1 MDHNEI
7 NQLIASRRLHS
18 GNDDDTYY
26 NEYLYGFAC
35 KNYTDPHVL
44 FKLAIY
50 GYYMKKY
57 KWTQEQ
63 ANWFIETQKENSVS
77 WTDGSQT
84 YYYDWGKGKNKLT
97 EDYLHTPNL
106 DHIMPA
112 SLGNRPDNRPENFR
126 IRCRRLNENRGNT
139 NSNKERRATIIDMFN
154 DIDDP
159 KEQRDLIKY
168 LTKQLT

>member
-1 MDHNEI
+1 MHQQI
-7 NQLIASRRLHS
+7 NQQILTRVLHR

-26 NEYLYGFAC
+26 NETLYGFAC
-35 KNYTDPHVL
+35 DHLKDPHLL

-50 GYYMKKY
+50 GYYKGKY

-63 ANWFIETQKENSVS
+63 ADWFIETQKENSVS
-77 WTDGSQT
+77 WTDGAVE
-84 YYYDWGKGKNKLT
+84 YYYDWGKGKNKVT

-112 SLGNRPDNRPENFR
+112 SLGERPDNRPENFR